1 MKTKIPEIHKQIN
14 KEDTFKVFENKYS
27 TLGPMWVSHQIEW
40 LNGVYAAFKDHDKY
54 LIIIFLTKKTL
65 DIYSNT
71 LIKLSYEEFFSSE
84 TLEIE
89 KFTISEISTKLNI
102 PKESARRKIMELESQ
117 GVIRRINKK
126 IIIDRSCFN
135 YTKPIDSIKRI
146 SSFLAVLA
154 TICYDEDILKKK
166 LTSEKLELIIK
177 NNFSSI
183 WNFYYELQIP
193 MMLNYKKFFKDF
205 DTFHIFG
212 TCVVNQHLERR
223 KLSETYID
231 RANFFKSFFKGEKIA
246 GINAMSISEI
256 TGIPRATV
264 IRKLK
269 KLVKG
274 KNLTIDDKK
283 HYRLRENSLDHLA
296 KQQANV
302 LFSLANF
309 SSKVYNL
316 AALNEK

>member
-14 KEDTFKVFENKYS
+14 KEDTFKVLENKYS

-71 LIKLSYEEFFSSE
+71 LTKLSYEEFFSSE

-117 GVIRRINKK
+117 GVIRRTNKK

-135 YTKPIDSIKRI
+135 YTEPIDSIKRI

-154 TICYDEDILKKK
+154 TICYDEEILKKK
-166 LTSEKLELIIK
+166 I
-177 NNFSSI
+177 NFRKI
-183 WNFYYELQIP
+183 RINH
-193 MMLNYKKFFKDF
+193 KK
-205 DTFHIFG
+205 
-212 TCVVNQHLERR
+212 
-223 KLSETYID
+223 
-231 RANFFKSFFKGEKIA
+231 
-246 GINAMSISEI
+246 
-256 TGIPRATV
+256 
-264 IRKLK
+264 
-269 KLVKG
+269 
-274 KNLTIDDKK
+274 
-283 HYRLRENSLDHLA
+283 
-296 KQQANV
+296 
-302 LFSLANF
+302 
-309 SSKVYNL
+309 
-316 AALNEK
+316 